1 MPIEQE
7 IKQTKPLGSPY
18 QKLMVNLLFSGAW
31 TKDITNRHF
40 KTFGL
45 SNEQFNVL
53 RILRGSNPNPLAV
66 SDVQNRMV
74 EKSSNVGR
82 MVDKL
87 LEKELVGKET
97 NAANRRMIHL
107 SITTKGLELLSEID
121 TAFHNLDKRFFNL
134 NENEINQL
142 IGLLDKLRG

>member
-1 MPIEQE
+1 MPVEQE
-7 IKQTKPLGSPY
+7 IKQVKPLGSVQ

-87 LEKELVGKET
+87 LERELVGKEI

-107 SITTKGLELLSEID
+107 SITTKGLELLSQID
-121 TAFHNLDKRFFNL
+121 AAFHNLDKRFSNL
-134 NENEINQL
+134 DENEINQL